1 MPDTTRDVRVVRPGL
16 SVGPARPTPARDS
29 GVSDPA
35 PGRESITVDSDT
47 ILGQLRLEVGRAGP
61 TVLTG
66 RHGLVRRRRRQSR
79 RRRRTPSTLRPESE
93 SVGGVYFFFKGET
106 VQSVSIHTA
115 RITRNFEGK
124 ESSFEHDA
132 SVEIAFETGS
142 LWISKTDLAVP
153 ILNFEVV
160 FVDQPS
166 PLTDP
171 AEGWPNTVFDRWSGE
186 WLS

>member
-1 MPDTTRDVRVVRPGL
+1 LKTEFKIDALGTDLLQSIVGKRLDAFGTPKPGVDTGTAIEEVFIQVEGAAIVL
-16 SVGPARPTPARDS
+16 SLDF
-29 GVSDPA
+29 
-35 PGRESITVDSDT
+35 ESANVCGEIGDYLRILVDEGNQKRS
-47 ILGQLRLEVGRAGP
+47 
-61 TVLTG
+61 
-66 RHGLVRRRRRQSR
+66 
-79 RRRRTPSTLRPESE
+79 ESE

-106 VQSVSIHTA
+106 VQSVLIHTA
-115 RITRNFEGK
+115 RITRNFEGV

-153 ILNFEVV
+153 ILNFEAVIAG
-160 FVDQPS
+160 QPS

-171 AEGWPNTVFDRWSGE
+171 AEGWPNTVFDRWIGE

>member
-1 MPDTTRDVRVVRPGL
+1 MKTDLPIKDKDRTLLQMLVGKRLDAFGTPKPGVDAGTAIEEVFIQVEGAAIVISL
-16 SVGPARPTPARDS
+16 DFESANVCGEIGDYLRILVGEGNQKRS
-29 GVSDPA
+29 
-35 PGRESITVDSDT
+35 
-47 ILGQLRLEVGRAGP
+47 
-61 TVLTG
+61 
-66 RHGLVRRRRRQSR
+66 
-79 RRRRTPSTLRPESE
+79 ESE